1 MARSFCAVLTFLALT
16 AGTLAFA
23 QNGVQAFRWDTQ
35 CQEKGCML
43 FLDVLHGAAGETTSP
58 DPKDSRQYIS
68 LMVAVDRSTSK
79 PAYLAFHFPPDADPK
94 QGFFVAFASDAQ
106 SNGHRAVEPDKA
118 SLMNLG
124 FDSCDSD
131 SCVARLREGKVDD
144 GKGGLIDLLQ
154 VFNKNDHL
162 WLMYTRKGKPIR
174 TMIPL
179 DPYRAAYQH
188 MLRTELKPQQ

>member
-1 MARSFCAVLTFLALT
+1 MFRFSRLLLYMLLATASREAV
-16 AGTLAFA
+16 A
-23 QNGVQAFRWDTQ
+23 QDIDQLFRWDTQ
-35 CQEKGCML
+35 CQQKSCML
-43 FLDVLHGAAGETTSP
+43 FLDVLHGAAGEVTPP
-58 DPKDSRQYIS
+58 DPKDSKQYIS
-68 LMVAVDRSTSK
+68 LMVAVDRTTRK

-94 QGFFVAFASDAQ
+94 QGFFVAFASGTQ
-106 SNGHRAVEPDKA
+106 TNGKISLQPDKA

-124 FDSCDSD
+124 FDSCDAD

-154 VFNKNDHL
+154 GFDEKDHL

-179 DPYRAAYQH
+179 DPYRTAHRHVLDIEFASQ
-188 MLRTELKPQQ
+188 K